1 MTCRTMLHDSISA
14 PASPTCYSGWK
25 EKPLRCTEHPKTCRF
40 AWFIT
45 HTATT
50 HIFVHAHVLF
60 LDKTV
65 HTSSS
70 TLHSY
75 CSKIIGHFEWRKMA
89 RGREQVTLEAGF
101 TISLV
106 AEIHL
111 RCIRRTTVPWPYEV
125 RLGSMTCQN
134 DRSENSYPSV
144 TNFVCFGIISEAEN
158 GLQN

>member
-1 MTCRTMLHDSISA
+1 MLVWMEGEASSVHRTPKNLPFCMVYHPYRYHPHFCPCTCVVLGQNCAYQLFYIT
-14 PASPTCYSGWK
+14 
-25 EKPLRCTEHPKTCRF
+25 F
-40 AWFIT
+40 A
-45 HTATT
+45 
-50 HIFVHAHVLF
+50 LF
-60 LDKTV
+60 ENNRPFR
-65 HTSSS
+65 
-70 TLHSY
+70 
-75 CSKIIGHFEWRKMA
+75 GRKMA

-106 AEIHL
+106 VEIHL
-111 RCIRRTTVPWPYEV
+111 RCIRRTTVPWPYEL

>member
-1 MTCRTMLHDSISA
+1 MTLFLHQQALHASLDGRRSLFGA
-14 PASPTCYSGWK
+14 PNTHY
-25 EKPLRCTEHPKTCRF
+25 RF

-45 HTATT
+45 HSATT

-60 LDKTV
+60 LEKTV

-111 RCIRRTTVPWPYEV
+111 RCIRRTTVPW
-125 RLGSMTCQN
+125 
-134 DRSENSYPSV
+134 
-144 TNFVCFGIISEAEN
+144 
-158 GLQN
+158 

>member
-1 MTCRTMLHDSISA
+1 
-14 PASPTCYSGWK
+14 
-25 EKPLRCTEHPKTCRF
+25 
-40 AWFIT
+40 
-45 HTATT
+45 
-50 HIFVHAHVLF
+50 
-60 LDKTV
+60 
-65 HTSSS
+65 
-70 TLHSY
+70 
-75 CSKIIGHFEWRKMA
+75 MA

-111 RCIRRTTVPWPYEV
+111 RCIRRTTVPWPYEL

-134 DRSENSYPSV
+134 DRIENSYPSV

>member
-25 EKPLRCTEHPKTCRF
+25 EKPLGCTEHPKTCRF

-45 HTATT
+45 YTATT

-75 CSKIIGHFEWRKMA
+75 CSKISIYFEWRKMA
-89 RGREQVTLEAGF
+89 RGLFFFSSRRRHTR
-101 TISLV
+101 SLV

-111 RCIRRTTVPWPYEV
+111 RFIRRTTV
-125 RLGSMTCQN
+125 
-134 DRSENSYPSV
+134 
-144 TNFVCFGIISEAEN
+144 
-158 GLQN
+158 

>member
-1 MTCRTMLHDSISA
+1 MLVWMEGE
-14 PASPTCYSGWK
+14 ASSVLQTPKNLPFCMVY
-25 EKPLRCTEHPKTCRF
+25 HPYRYHPHF
-40 AWFIT
+40 F
-45 HTATT
+45 
-50 HIFVHAHVLF
+50 HAHVLF
-60 LDKTV
+60 LDKIV

-89 RGREQVTLEAGF
+89 RGREQVTLESGF
-101 TISLV
+101 MISLV

-111 RCIRRTTVPWPYEV
+111 RCIRRTTVPWPYEL

-134 DRSENSYPSV
+134 DRSENSYPLV

>member
-1 MTCRTMLHDSISA
+1 MLVWMEGEASSVHRTPKNLPFCMVYHPYRYHPHFCPCTC
-14 PASPTCYSGWK
+14 
-25 EKPLRCTEHPKTCRF
+25 
-40 AWFIT
+40 
-45 HTATT
+45 
-50 HIFVHAHVLF
+50 VVLGQNCAY
-60 LDKTV
+60 
-65 HTSSS
+65 SSS
-70 TLHSY
+70 TLNSY

-111 RCIRRTTVPWPYEV
+111 RCIRRTTVPWPYEL

-134 DRSENSYPSV
+134 DHSENSYPFV

-158 GLQN
+158 GL

>member
-1 MTCRTMLHDSISA
+1 MLVWMEGEASSVHRTPKNLPFCMV
-14 PASPTCYSGWK
+14 Y
-25 EKPLRCTEHPKTCRF
+25 HPYP
-40 AWFIT
+40 
-45 HTATT
+45 TT

-111 RCIRRTTVPWPYEV
+111 RCIRRTTVPWPYEL

>member
-1 MTCRTMLHDSISA
+1 MLVWMEGEASSVHRTPKNLPFCMVYHPYRYHPHFSPCTCVVLGQNCA
-14 PASPTCYSGWK
+14 YQ
-25 EKPLRCTEHPKTCRF
+25 LF
-40 AWFIT
+40 YIT
-45 HTATT
+45 
-50 HIFVHAHVLF
+50 FVLF
-60 LDKTV
+60 E
-65 HTSSS
+65 
-70 TLHSY
+70 
-75 CSKIIGHFEWRKMA
+75 IIGHFEWRKMA

-111 RCIRRTTVPWPYEV
+111 RCIRRTTVPWPYEL

>member
-1 MTCRTMLHDSISA
+1 MLVWMEGEASSVHRT
-14 PASPTCYSGWK
+14 
-25 EKPLRCTEHPKTCRF
+25 PKNLPF

-75 CSKIIGHFEWRKMA
+75 CSKIIGHFGWRC
-89 RGREQVTLEAGF
+89 EQVTLEAGF
-101 TISLV
+101 TISIV

-111 RCIRRTTVPWPYEV
+111 RCIRRTTVPWPYEL
-125 RLGSMTCQN
+125 RLGSMTCKN
-134 DRSENSYPSV
+134 DPQRKFVSFCHTLLLFRN
-144 TNFVCFGIISEAEN
+144 NFGGRKWLAELSFG
-158 GLQN
+158 